1 MSTPTDLYNQDFYTW
16 AMTTA
21 ELMRQKQWHEID
33 WEAVIEEIEGLARR
47 DKRELASRLE
57 ILMLHLLKWCAQPQ
71 NRQPGHS
78 WRDTIQEQRSQI
90 ELVLEDSPSLH
101 RDVDALLSKR
111 YRKARERALDQ
122 TGLPDDA
129 LPPTCP
135 WSSAQILADDFWP
148 ETW

>member
-21 ELMRQKQWHEID
+21 ELMRQQQWHEID

-57 ILMLHLLKWCAQPQ
+57 LLVLHLLKWCAQPQ
-71 NRQPGHS
+71 GRQPGHR

-90 ELVLEDSPSLH
+90 ELVLEDSPSLR

-111 YRKARERALDQ
+111 YRKARERTLDQ
-122 TGLPDDA
+122 TSLPENT

>member
-21 ELMRQKQWHEID
+21 ELMRQKQRHEID

-57 ILMLHLLKWCAQPQ
+57 
-71 NRQPGHS
+71 
-78 WRDTIQEQRSQI
+78 T
-90 ELVLEDSPSLH
+90 LVLEDSPSLR
-101 RDVDALLSKR
+101 RDVDTLLSKR

-122 TGLPDDA
+122 TGLPEDV

>member
-1 MSTPTDLYNQDFYTW
+1 MPTPTDLYNQDFYTW

-21 ELMRQKQWHEID
+21 ELMRQQQWHEID

-57 ILMLHLLKWCAQPQ
+57 ILVLHLLKWCAQPQ
-71 NRQPGHS
+71 GRQPGHS

-90 ELVLEDSPSLH
+90 ELVLEDSPSLQ
-101 RDVDALLSKR
+101 RDVDTLLSTR

-122 TGLPDDA
+122 TGLPEDA

-135 WSSAQILADDFWP
+135 WSSAQILDDDFWP

>member
-1 MSTPTDLYNQDFYTW
+1 MSTPTDLYNQDFYSW

-21 ELMRQKQWHEID
+21 ELMRQKKWDEID
-33 WEAVIEEIEGLARR
+33 WDAVIEEIEGLARR

-57 ILMLHLLKWCAQPQ
+57 LLVMHLLKWCARPQ
-71 NRQPGHS
+71 GRQLGHS

-90 ELVLEDSPSLH
+90 ELLLEDSPSL
-101 RDVDALLSKR
+101 RGEVDALLTRR

-122 TGLPDDA
+122 TGLPGTDQ
-129 LPPTCP
+129 PRTCP
-135 WSSAQILADDFWP
+135 WSGAQILADDFWP

>member
-1 MSTPTDLYNQDFYTW
+1 MATPTDLYNQDFYTW

-21 ELMRQKQWHEID
+21 ELMRQKKWHEID

-57 ILMLHLLKWCAQPQ
+57 LLVMHLLKWCAQPQ
-71 NRQPGHS
+71 GRQLGHS

-90 ELVLEDSPSLH
+90 ELLLDDSPSL
-101 RDVDALLSKR
+101 RREVDVLLTNR

-122 TGLPDDA
+122 TGIPDTEV
-129 LPPTCP
+129 PRTCP
-135 WSSAQILADDFWP
+135 WNSAQILADDFWP

>member
-71 NRQPGHS
+71 GRQPGHS

-101 RDVDALLSKR
+101 HDVDALLSKR

-122 TGLPDDA
+122 TGLPEDA
-129 LPPTCP
+129 LPPICP
-135 WSSAQILADDFWP
+135 WSSVQILADDFWP

>member
-1 MSTPTDLYNQDFYTW
+1 MAAATDLYNQDFYTW

-21 ELMRQKQWHEID
+21 KLMRQKKWHEID
-33 WEAVIEEIEGLARR
+33 WDAVIEEIEGLARR

-57 ILMLHLLKWCAQPQ
+57 LLVMHLLKWCAQPQ
-71 NRQPGHS
+71 GRQRGHS

-90 ELVLEDSPSLH
+90 ELLLDDSPSLRH
-101 RDVDALLSKR
+101 EVDVLVMNR

-122 TGLPDDA
+122 TGLPETA
-129 LPPTCP
+129 VPRTCP
-135 WSSAQILADDFWP
+135 WGSAQILADDFWP

>member
-57 ILMLHLLKWCAQPQ
+57 ILVLHLLKWCAQVQ
-71 NRQPGHS
+71 GRQPGHS

-90 ELVLEDSPSLH
+90 ELVLEDSPSLR
-101 RDVDALLSKR
+101 RDVDTLLSKR
-111 YRKARERALDQ
+111 YPKARERALDQ
-122 TGLPDDA
+122 TGLPEDI
-129 LPPTCP
+129 LPSTCP
-135 WSSAQILADDFWP
+135 WSSMQILADDFWP

>member
-1 MSTPTDLYNQDFYTW
+1 MSTQTDLYNQDFYTW
-16 AMTTA
+16 ALTTA

-57 ILMLHLLKWCAQPQ
+57 ILVLHLLKWCAQPQ
-71 NRQPGHS
+71 GLQLGLS
-78 WRDTIQEQRSQI
+78 WRGTIQEQRSQI
-90 ELVLEDSPSLH
+90 ELLLEDSPSL
-101 RDVDALLSKR
+101 RQEVDATLRQR

-122 TGLPDDA
+122 MEIQESVVPR
-129 LPPTCP
+129 TCP
-135 WSSAQILADDFWP
+135 WESAQILADNFWP

>member
-21 ELMRQKQWHEID
+21 KLMRQQQWHEID

-57 ILMLHLLKWCAQPQ
+57 ILVLHLLKWCAQPQ
-71 NRQPGHS
+71 GRQPGHS

-90 ELVLEDSPSLH
+90 ELVLEDSPSLQ
-101 RDVDALLSKR
+101 RDVDTLLSTR

-122 TGLPDDA
+122 TGLPEDA

-135 WSSAQILADDFWP
+135 WSSAQILDDDFWP